1 MTKKVST
8 DAIEVRKE
16 YERYKK
22 LIRRLRRGVN
32 EKADNKKANDSIS
45 SRE

>member
-1 MTKKVST
+1 MNNKVSN
-8 DAIEVRKE
+8 DAIEARKE
-16 YERYKK
+16 YERYKR
-22 LIRRLRRGVN
+22 LIRRLRRGDI